1 MLTWNGAAEAA
12 AMASAALVVSKLASK
27 KRDALRRHRV
37 GVVAALRRRRGVQ
50 PPRPPLSSGSPD
62 RKSGERW
69 AAVSGVR
76 RAVAGGRRRK
86 RFSRF
91 SSCNSAMQVG
101 PGHLASLHGGQRTV
115 AGVDRRLGGQRRA
128 SALRLGGLQLATNGG
143 GWPATSGGAAIGVRR
158 AAVSGGSVL
167 LDFLF
172 GGGGRVGRRL
182 PPPPRLRFRSAPLRS
197 HAASAGRILP
207 SALSAAERSSAAAS
221 SRPPLCQLPPRRILF
236 DGEPDEANG
245 REAGEEIRP
254 TTR

>member
-1 MLTWNGAAEAA
+1 
-12 AMASAALVVSKLASK
+12 MASAALVVSKLASK

-50 PPRPPLSSGSPD
+50 PPRPPL
-62 RKSGERW
+62 
-69 AAVSGVR
+69 
-76 RAVAGGRRRK
+76 
-86 RFSRF
+86 
-91 SSCNSAMQVG
+91 VG